1 MKTDPMDTNANQTES
16 PSAHFALHGT
26 PAEARTGEPLL
37 LQGRYIWLVAQGRVD
52 VFLVRLRDGHA
63 DDALHP
69 LFRVDSGQLLFG
81 LPESMPLGWAL
92 VAVGAPG
99 HRLLRLDRN
108 DWASSN
114 EANTAALAGAAAD
127 VDLWLE
133 RLATPLLPRLPPAAT
148 VLNVSEEHIGVAG
161 QVLCAAHQT
170 LWVRSEGGEYRFLDL
185 EAAPLASLAGGASIF
200 PLPRGAWVAASKPA
214 MLATATTQQC
224 IGMPL
229 IWTALDAF
237 QAMVQSCLIARTLA
251 GEQLEAERLARKMG
265 HEAEYLDRA
274 MHGLARVL
282 GGGSGAQAAEQR
294 ASSPLTAALQLV
306 AEATGFTVVVPAL
319 PTDAE
324 LTAEQQVAEIAE
336 ASMVRRRSVALKG
349 DWWTIGGG
357 PLLAF
362 RDEGRHPVALLPARC
377 GYILHDP
384 VTRSEIPLTREL
396 AAALS
401 PFAYSFYRSF
411 PAGKLKL
418 FDLMKFGSRGLL
430 RDYAWV
436 GMMGV
441 AVGLLGMVTP
451 IFTGMLFDT
460 VIPEAG
466 RSQLAQLTMALIA
479 AATASAMF
487 GVTHG
492 FSMLRAEGRMDL
504 AIQAGVWDR
513 LLRLP
518 VPFFREFSAGDL
530 AVRANG
536 INAIRQALSGT
547 TLSAIFSAVF
557 SMFNM
562 VLLFYYSVKLALVAL
577 ALVLIAVL
585 FTTGINLIALRQQ
598 RKLAELAGQLS
609 GMVFQFLGS
618 ISKLRTTGS
627 ETRAFHQ
634 WAVQFASQ
642 QRFEFKAQMAQNAV
656 ATFNAVFPIVANL
669 ALFAMIALFMKEEKN
684 FSTGN
689 FLAFNAAFGGLM
701 GAMLAATGALTS
713 VLNIIPIYER
723 AKPILLGQPE
733 VTLSK
738 AHPGKLS
745 GDIEI
750 NHLSFSYAP
759 DLPLVLN
766 DISLQIKPGEFV
778 ALVGASG
785 SGKSTLLRL
794 LLGFETPSQ
803 GSIYFDRQDM
813 AGLDLGAL
821 RRQLGVVLQN
831 GQLLAGDVFTNIIGS
846 AASLTLDNAWEAAT
860 QAGIAEDIRN
870 MPMGMHTLV
879 SDGGGTLSGGQRQ
892 RILIARAIVNRPRIV
907 VFDEATSALDNR
919 AQAMVSESL
928 EKLNATRIVIA
939 HRLSTIVN
947 ADRIMVL
954 DGGRLVQSGTYAE
967 LMQQPGLFAE
977 LARRQIA

>member
-1 MKTDPMDTNANQTES
+1 MDSEPNSMN
-16 PSAHFALHGT
+16 SAFGQFSSHGT
-26 PAEARTGEPLL
+26 PAEGRTGEPLL
-37 LQGRYIWLVAQGRVD
+37 LEGRNVWIVAQGRVD
-52 VFLVRLRDGHA
+52 VFLVRMRDGRA
-63 DDALHP
+63 DDALHA
-69 LFRVDSGQLLFG
+69 LFRVETGQLLFG
-81 LPESMPLGWAL
+81 FPESMPLGWGL
-92 VAVGAPG
+92 VVVGAPG
-99 HRLLRLDRN
+99 HRLLRLDRA
-108 DWASSN
+108 DWVKNN
-114 EANTAALAGAAAD
+114 EGDPVALAAAAAEI
-127 VDLWLE
+127 DLWLA
-133 RLATPLLPRLPPAAT
+133 RLAAPLLPRLPPAVT
-148 VLNVSEEHIGVAG
+148 SLNAGEEHGVGVG
-161 QVLCAAHQT
+161 QVLYAAHQT
-170 LWVRSEGGEYRFLDL
+170 LWVNSEGGEFRFLDL
-185 EAAPLASLAGGASIF
+185 EAAPLAPLQGKTNIF
-200 PLPRGAWVAASKPA
+200 PLPHAAWITTSKEA
-214 MLATATTQQC
+214 VLSTATTLQC

-229 IWTALDAF
+229 VWPALDAF

-265 HEAEYLDRA
+265 HESEYLDRA
-274 MHGLARVL
+274 MHSLAAVL
-282 GGGSGAQAAEQR
+282 GKGSGNATANEQR
-294 ASSPLTAALQLV
+294 SSSPLIAALQSV
-306 AEATGFTVVVPAL
+306 AQAVGFAVTVPAL
-319 PTDAE
+319 SGDE
-324 LTAEQQVAEIAE
+324 QLTIERQVAEIAE
-336 ASMVRRRSVALKG
+336 ASMVRRRAVALKG
-349 DWWTIGGG
+349 DWWTLGSG

-362 RDEGRHPVALLPARC
+362 REEGRHPIALLPARG
-377 GYILHDP
+377 GYMLHDP
-384 VTRSEIPLTREL
+384 ATRSDIPLTREL
-396 AAALS
+396 AATLS
-401 PFAYSFYRSF
+401 PFAFSFYRSF
-411 PAGKLKL
+411 PPGKVKL
-418 FDLMKFGSRGLL
+418 FGLMKFGSRGLL
-430 RDYAWV
+430 RDYALV

-460 VIPEAG
+460 VIPEAD
-466 RSQLAQLTMALIA
+466 RSQLTQLTLALLA
-479 AATASAMF
+479 AAFATAMF
-487 GVTHG
+487 EVTRG
-492 FSMLRAEGRMDL
+492 FSMLRAEGKMDS

-518 VPFFREFSAGDL
+518 VPFFRDYSAGDL

-557 SMFNM
+557 STFNL

-585 FTTGINLIALRQQ
+585 FTTGVNLIALRQQ
-598 RKLAELAGQLS
+598 RKLAELSGMLS
-609 GMVFQFLGS
+609 GTVFQFLGG
-618 ISKLRTTGS
+618 ISKLRATGS

-634 WAVQFASQ
+634 WAVQFATQ
-642 QRFEFKAQMAQNAV
+642 QRHEFKAQMAHNAV
-656 ATFNAVFPIVANL
+656 STFNAVFPVVANL
-669 ALFAMIALFMKEEKN
+669 ALFAMIAFYMKEEKN

-723 AKPILLGQPE
+723 AKPILLGEPE
-733 VTLSK
+733 MTASK
-738 AHPGKLS
+738 AHPGQLS
-745 GDIEI
+745 GEIEI

-870 MPMGMHTLV
+870 MPMGMHTVV

>member
-1 MKTDPMDTNANQTES
+1 
-16 PSAHFALHGT
+16 
-26 PAEARTGEPLL
+26 
-37 LQGRYIWLVAQGRVD
+37 
-52 VFLVRLRDGHA
+52 
-63 DDALHP
+63 
-69 LFRVDSGQLLFG
+69 
-81 LPESMPLGWAL
+81 MPLVW
-92 VAVGAPG
+92 
-99 HRLLRLDRN
+99 
-108 DWASSN
+108 
-114 EANTAALAGAAAD
+114 AALD
-127 VDLWLE
+127 
-133 RLATPLLPRLPPAAT
+133 
-148 VLNVSEEHIGVAG
+148 N
-161 QVLCAAHQT
+161 
-170 LWVRSEGGEYRFLDL
+170 
-185 EAAPLASLAGGASIF
+185 
-200 PLPRGAWVAASKPA
+200 
-214 MLATATTQQC
+214 
-224 IGMPL
+224 
-229 IWTALDAF
+229 F
-237 QAMVQSCLIARTLA
+237 QATMQSCLIARALA
-251 GEQLEAERLARKMG
+251 GERLETERLARKMG
-265 HEAEYLDRA
+265 HEADYLDRA
-274 MHGLARVL
+274 VHRLAGVL
-282 GGGSGAQAAEQR
+282 GGGARGALSGEQLS
-294 ASSPLTAALQLV
+294 SSPLTAALQVV
-306 AEATGFTVVVPAL
+306 AEATGFTVCVPAL
-319 PTDAE
+319 PTDVP
-324 LTAEQQVAEIAE
+324 LTVEQQVGEIAE
-336 ASMVRRRSVALKG
+336 ASMVRRRVVALKG
-349 DWWTIGGG
+349 DWWTAGGG

-362 RDEGRHPVALLPARC
+362 REEGRHPVALLPTRR
-377 GYILHDP
+377 GYMLHDP
-384 VTRSEIPLTREL
+384 VTRGESPLTRAL
-396 AAALS
+396 AGTLS
-401 PFAYSFYRSF
+401 PFAFSFYRSF
-411 PAGKLKL
+411 PAGKVKL
-418 FDLMKFGSRGLL
+418 FDLMKFGSHGLL
-430 RDYAWV
+430 RDYALV
-436 GMMGV
+436 GLMGV

-460 VIPEAG
+460 VIPEADRG
-466 RSQLAQLTMALIA
+466 QLAQLTMALIA
-479 AATASAMF
+479 GALATAMF
-487 GVTHG
+487 EVTRG
-492 FSMLRAEGRMDL
+492 FSMLRAEGRMD
-504 AIQAGVWDR
+504 ATIQAGVWDR

-518 VPFFREFSAGDL
+518 VPFFRDFSAGDL

-562 VLLFYYSVKLALVAL
+562 ALLFYYSVKLALVAL
-577 ALVLIAVL
+577 ALVLVAVL

-598 RKLAELAGQLS
+598 RKLAELAGLLS
-609 GMVFQFLGS
+609 GTVFQFLGG
-618 ISKLRTTGS
+618 ISKLRATGS

-634 WAVQFASQ
+634 WAVQFATQ
-642 QRFEFKAQMAQNAV
+642 QRHEFKAQMAHNAV

-669 ALFAMIALFMKEEKN
+669 SLFAMIALFMKEEKN

-733 VTLSK
+733 VTGNK
-738 AHPGKLS
+738 AHPGQLS
-745 GDIEI
+745 GEIEI
-750 NHLSFSYAP
+750 NQLSFSYGP

-766 DISLQIKPGEFV
+766 DVSLQIKPGEFV

-794 LLGFETPSQ
+794 LLGFETPTQ
-803 GSIYFDRQDM
+803 GSIYFDGQDM
-813 AGLDLGAL
+813 SGLDLGAL

-846 AASLTLDNAWEAAT
+846 AASLTLDDAWEAAT

-870 MPMGMHTLV
+870 MPMGMHTVV

-939 HRLSTIVN
+939 HRLSTVIN
-947 ADRIMVL
+947 ADRIVVL